1 MISSKVRVLEGR
13 KKFSRER
20 AKCRVSMRID
30 VGIDL
35 IRDDSRILGPGSRM
49 FLTGR
54 RKPLVLKFGRVPRL
68 PLEKAAGNRF
78 IGRYIAS
85 IFKCYIIGLSRD
97 SPIVI
102 SRARNSYKSY
112 CRLDLKV
119 NIG

>member
-1 MISSKVRVLEGR
+1 MISSKVRVLEGG

-35 IRDDSRILGPGSRM
+35 IRDGSRILGPGSRM
-49 FLTGR
+49 CLTGR

-78 IGRYIAS
+78 IGR
-85 IFKCYIIGLSRD
+85 R
-97 SPIVI
+97 
-102 SRARNSYKSY
+102 
-112 CRLDLKV
+112 
-119 NIG
+119 